1 MRLCRTLWA
10 LLVVGV
16 LSLGAPAPM
25 WADFVE
31 GGGDS
36 VDTGSG
42 VDAPVVDDGV
52 VDTIEEL
59 EAALEA
65 GGEVA
70 LGGTSPMT
78 IGWILLLPSR

>member
-1 MRLCRTLWA
+1 MARRLLCGPI
-10 LLVVGV
+10 LLR
-16 LSLGAPAPM
+16 
-25 WADFVE
+25 
-31 GGGDS
+31 GGDS

-70 LGGTSPMT
+70 LGGSIAYDDRVDIVITKPVT
-78 IGWILLLPSR
+78 LDLNGFTVTAN